1 VILTILKVLNRFKF
15 WILLAVFAGTI
26 FLYQHH
32 HRNEVIGLEGVI
44 SSAGVDIMTC
54 KGNLALCET
63 NFKELADKCRKA
75 CPAMSGDID
84 EIQRKYAKSKEEL
97 IAKQKEIDKLLGDIN
112 AIKKKKIEAGDVI
125 WPESATDV
133 VDQLKK
139 ALGKQW
145 TGVMDKIK
153 KDSGMGPIQEFAKR
167 WNWYPKLK
175 MGVGY
180 DMNQAQAQVG
190 VSLFSYGKIKAVDQT
205 YLDFVE
211 PYVAV
216 GLNGANVAIGIA
228 PVSLNLGGFLPVI
241 KDLDITGGVQFNLDG
256 MKVVPIVGVTS
267 TF

>member
-1 VILTILKVLNRFKF
+1 MILSILGVLNRFKF
-15 WILLAVFAGTI
+15 WILLAVFAGTM
-26 FLYQHH
+26 FLYHRHH
-32 HRNEVIGLEGVI
+32 TNEVIGLEGVI
-44 SSAGVDIMTC
+44 SSAGVDVMTC

-63 NFKELADKCRKA
+63 NFKELAGKCRKA

-84 EIQRKYAKSKEEL
+84 EIEHRYAKSKDEL
-97 IAKQKEIDKLLGDIN
+97 IAKQKEIDGLLGELEK
-112 AIKKKKIEAGDVI
+112 IKKKKIEAGDVL
-125 WPESATDV
+125 WPDNATDV
-133 VDQLKK
+133 VVQLQK
-139 ALGKQW
+139 ALGGKW
-145 TGVMDKIK
+145 EEIIKRIK
-153 KDSGMGPIQEFAKR
+153 KDSGLGPIQEFAKK

-211 PYVAV
+211 PYIAV
-216 GLNGANVAIGIA
+216 GLNGANAAVGIA
-228 PVSLNLGGFLPVI
+228 PVSVNLGGILPVI

-256 MKVVPIVGVTS
+256 MKLVPMVGVTS